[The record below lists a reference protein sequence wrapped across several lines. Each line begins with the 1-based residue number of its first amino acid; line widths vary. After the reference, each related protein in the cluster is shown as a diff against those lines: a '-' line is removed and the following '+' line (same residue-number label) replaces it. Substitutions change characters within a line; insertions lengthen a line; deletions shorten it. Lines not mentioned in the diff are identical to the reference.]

1 MKKTALFI
9 FFGLLCLAA
18 TAQTGAVVVT
28 KDTTWQEY
36 VDTVFFLNRRVE
48 WNNGEFSQ
56 TRTLI
61 GNQTTVFKS
70 ALNQSISEGVR
81 MANVAW
87 QARDNDKTI
96 KGIIKLSDSLL
107 LQIGRDLSDT
117 LTARYSP
124 PLLVAGWTI
133 KEGGVESD
141 MQFSV
146 NSSGALRYVIAG
158 YPLRGATIISNTLRL
173 NNYKAT
179 GKSLDIYRAPGGNWF
194 SIDDTVKLKH
204 PTNAGLND

>member
-194 SIDDTVKLKH
+194 SIDDTVKMKH
-204 PTNAGLND
+204 PNNQGLND

>member
-1 MKKTALFI
+1 
-9 FFGLLCLAA
+9 
-18 TAQTGAVVVT
+18 
-28 KDTTWQEY
+28 
-36 VDTVFFLNRRVE
+36 
-48 WNNGEFSQ
+48 
-56 TRTLI
+56 
-61 GNQTTVFKS
+61 
-70 ALNQSISEGVR
+70 

-194 SIDDTVKLKH
+194 SIDDTVKMKH
-204 PTNAGLND
+204 PNNQGLND